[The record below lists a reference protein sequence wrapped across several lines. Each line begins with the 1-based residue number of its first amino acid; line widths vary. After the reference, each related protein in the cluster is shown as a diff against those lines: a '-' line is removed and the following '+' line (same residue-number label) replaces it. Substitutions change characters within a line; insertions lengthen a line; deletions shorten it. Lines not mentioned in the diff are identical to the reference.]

1 MGCLPIPSDFKRKRR
16 FLTLIKHDDSD
27 AHEKADFSEAK
38 VDEPEI
44 TPHTQDSGFQESESV
59 CDVSVVSLSS
69 FSDEDEE
76 EEVGDKLTCSLCD
89 QVFGSAELLSQHG
102 IVHEANNTTSPFVS
116 NIEDS
121 IYDKIL
127 AEEADHDVSEVTE
140 PSSGLSD
147 SLLEDYDSLVDSLI
161 SSVSPDELLQKI
173 SITDEFPDNYA
184 DDRMEEEQQEDAK
197 EEGKSTSNCDISS
210 QTSSSDNDSSAIQI
224 IPISK
229 KAKIIPRSKTKKSS
243 VISTPSYED
252 LSLKSQLELS
262 SDEEKDPS
270 SHGASKVT
278 IPIRKKEKKMS
289 KSNGSKRRK
298 SNWSSTPSIKDL
310 ASNMSQISEDEEER
324 DNISKK
330 PKLDEISKEDIEFE
344 NMVNQ
349 KVFKILSQKNATYSK
364 DKSIFIG
371 EEKTHI
377 QLQLPGSPSVRH
389 CDSQPEEE
397 TNLLHAGH
405 LKVRQPS
412 RRRLKRFMNTQQ
424 HIDDVYSG
432 IREEAATCDKTRRR
446 LDRTTAR
453 WKRGSLKHQLGLE
466 LKSIPYSRRRY
477 GSGLLEACGLAEEEE
492 EEKEQEQDADINV
505 QSVYE
510 ELNGSEQR
518 VESTEHSTECN
529 RLSNLTLDPSHGMNK
544 PDVSLYIEDPEKM
557 EDVGSYPPSNT
568 SIADSLEPHETTDD
582 ENIDNESESK
592 VQDKVATEI
601 SHDLSMPVFEF

>member
-69 FSDEDEE
+69 SSDEDEA

-127 AEEADHDVSEVTE
+127 AEEADRDASEVTE

-184 DDRMEEEQQEDAK
+184 DDRMEEMQQEDAK
-197 EEGKSTSNCDISS
+197 EDGKSTSNCDISS

-224 IPISK
+224 IPIS
-229 KAKIIPRSKTKKSS
+229 
-243 VISTPSYED
+243 
-252 LSLKSQLELS
+252 LKSQLELS
-262 SDEEKDPS
+262 SDEEKGPS

-412 RRRLKRFMNTQQ
+412 RRRQKRFMNTQQ

>member
-1 MGCLPIPSDFKRKRR
+1 
-16 FLTLIKHDDSD
+16 
-27 AHEKADFSEAK
+27 
-38 VDEPEI
+38 
-44 TPHTQDSGFQESESV
+44 
-59 CDVSVVSLSS
+59 
-69 FSDEDEE
+69 
-76 EEVGDKLTCSLCD
+76 
-89 QVFGSAELLSQHG
+89 
-102 IVHEANNTTSPFVS
+102 
-116 NIEDS
+116 
-121 IYDKIL
+121 
-127 AEEADHDVSEVTE
+127 
-140 PSSGLSD
+140 
-147 SLLEDYDSLVDSLI
+147 
-161 SSVSPDELLQKI
+161 
-173 SITDEFPDNYA
+173 
-184 DDRMEEEQQEDAK
+184 
-197 EEGKSTSNCDISS
+197 
-210 QTSSSDNDSSAIQI
+210 
-224 IPISK
+224 
-229 KAKIIPRSKTKKSS
+229 
-243 VISTPSYED
+243 
-252 LSLKSQLELS
+252 
-262 SDEEKDPS
+262 
-270 SHGASKVT
+270 
-278 IPIRKKEKKMS
+278 
-289 KSNGSKRRK
+289 
-298 SNWSSTPSIKDL
+298 
-310 ASNMSQISEDEEER
+310 MSQISEDEEER

-371 EEKTHI
+371 EKKTHI

-544 PDVSLYIEDPEKM
+544 PDVSLFVEDPEKM

-582 ENIDNESESK
+582 ENIDNENESK

>member
-69 FSDEDEE
+69 SSDEDEE
-76 EEVGDKLTCSLCD
+76 EAVGDKLTCSLCD

-127 AEEADHDVSEVTE
+127 AEEADRDASEVTE

-173 SITDEFPDNYA
+173 SITDEFPDNYT
-184 DDRMEEEQQEDAK
+184 DDRMEEEQQEDV
-197 EEGKSTSNCDISS
+197 KSTSNRDLS
-210 QTSSSDNDSSAIQI
+210 QTSSSVIQI

-243 VISTPSYED
+243 VISTPSDED

-262 SDEEKDPS
+262 SDEERDPY
-270 SHGASKVT
+270 SHGPPKVT
-278 IPIRKKEKKMS
+278 IPIRKKEKRMS
-289 KSNGSKRRK
+289 KSNGSKRRR

-310 ASNMSQISEDEEER
+310 ASNMFQISEDEEER

-544 PDVSLYIEDPEKM
+544 PDVSLFVEDPEKM
-557 EDVGSYPPSNT
+557 EDVGSSNT

>member
-1 MGCLPIPSDFKRKRR
+1 MGCLPFPSDYKRKRR

-27 AHEKADFSEAK
+27 AHEKADFSEAR

-69 FSDEDEE
+69 SSDEDEKE
-76 EEVGDKLTCSLCD
+76 AVGDKLTCSLCD

-127 AEEADHDVSEVTE
+127 AEEADRDASEVTE

-184 DDRMEEEQQEDAK
+184 DDRREEEQREEAK
-197 EEGKSTSNCDISS
+197 SASNCDLS
-210 QTSSSDNDSSAIQI
+210 QTSSSSNDRSMLQI

-243 VISTPSYED
+243 VISAPSAED

-262 SDEEKDPS
+262 SDNEADPS
-270 SHGASKVT
+270 SHGSSKVT
-278 IPIRKKEKKMS
+278 IPIRKKEKRIS
-289 KSNGSKRRK
+289 KINRSKRRR

-310 ASNMSQISEDEEER
+310 ASNRFPISEDEEES
-324 DNISKK
+324 DNASKK

-371 EEKTHI
+371 AEKTHI
-377 QLQLPGSPSVRH
+377 QLRLPESPSVRH

-405 LKVRQPS
+405 LKVRQPC
-412 RRRLKRFMNTQQ
+412 RRREQKRFLNTQQ
-424 HIDDVYSG
+424 RIDDVYSG
-432 IREEAATCDKTRRR
+432 IREEAAACDKTRRR

-466 LKSIPYSRRRY
+466 LKSIPYTRRSY
-477 GSGLLEACGLAEEEE
+477 GSGLLEACGLEEEGEAEEDE
-492 EEKEQEQDADINV
+492 ADNID
-505 QSVYE
+505 QSKQE
-510 ELNGSEQR
+510 ELNGGEQR
-518 VESTEHSTECN
+518 AKSTEPIIENN
-529 RLSNLTLDPSHGMNK
+529 RLSNPTPTPSHSMNK
-544 PDVSLYIEDPEKM
+544 PDASNDVDDPDKIEDVEV
-557 EDVGSYPPSNT
+557 DSCPPSNT
-568 SIADSLEPHETTDD
+568 SIAESLETHETTDD
-582 ENIDNESESK
+582 ENTDNEGDSNVK
-592 VQDKVATEI
+592 DKVATEI